1 MDAGRFIF
9 GMGGENLQVAQNA
22 YAVGWFKGK
31 ELNMVFG
38 LQLSMARIGRSLK
51 IDIGYM
57 TYSGARLYNRLQ
69 GTKVFGE
76 ISYGQKADS
85 LHFASFV
92 YFHYRLPPIIR

>member
-38 LQLSMARIGRSLK
+38 LQLSMARIGRLSKTDMNSECRKKALLGLSVCMSVCMSVCLLK
-51 IDIGYM
+51 LNNIWHETEQFTI
-57 TYSGARLYNRLQ
+57 
-69 GTKVFGE
+69 
-76 ISYGQKADS
+76 
-85 LHFASFV
+85 
-92 YFHYRLPPIIR
+92 